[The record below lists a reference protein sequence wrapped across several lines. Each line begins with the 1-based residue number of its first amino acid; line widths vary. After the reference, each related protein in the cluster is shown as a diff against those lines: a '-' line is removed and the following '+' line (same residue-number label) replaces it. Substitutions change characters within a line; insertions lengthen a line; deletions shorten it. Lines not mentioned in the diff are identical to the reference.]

1 VSLMSK
7 SVFDRI
13 GVGELIQTKIILQLA
28 DRSTRLPLGMIEDL
42 PLQVGKFYIPIDF
55 MVIEMDE
62 DPETPLILG
71 RSFLATA
78 GTRIDVR
85 GGGVN

>member
-1 VSLMSK
+1 MPK

-13 GVGELIQTKIILQLA
+13 GVGELIQMKIILQLA

-42 PLQVGKFYIPIDF
+42 PLQAGKFYIPIDF

-62 DPETPLILG
+62 DPETSLILG
-71 RSFLATA
+71 RSFLATV
-78 GTRIDVR
+78 GIRIDVR
-85 GGGVN
+85 RGGVN